1 MRHVCVMSDD
11 AHFRLR
17 IPRHLKEWVEEKA
30 KANNRS
36 INAEILSC
44 IELAKDGVVIR
55 EDVAK
60 QRLEQMIDEAIRPF
74 YQKLDR
80 DIEDMRAGMKEM
92 AERVKAE
99 K

>member
-1 MRHVCVMSDD
+1 MSDD

-44 IELAKDGVVIR
+44 IELAKDGILVLEDDARVRYRAIAHEILYPIR
-55 EDVAK
+55 AEIEKDMERMKSEIDTLRREVAS
-60 QRLEQMIDEAIRPF
+60 RN
-74 YQKLDR
+74 
-80 DIEDMRAGMKEM
+80 GT
-92 AERVKAE
+92 
-99 K
+99 